1 MCHCA
6 QPEGSADAMHPAR
19 RYLLAMTNSTFDQL
33 LADQIGNEFEA
44 SQQYIAIAV
53 WYDNR
58 DLPQLAKHFY
68 QQALEERNHAMMLV
82 QYRLDRDMGI
92 VIPAVPAV
100 RNDFASEREPIALA
114 LEQEK
119 RVTQQIEGLFAA
131 ARAEN
136 DALGEQFM
144 LWFLK
149 EQVEEVASMST
160 LLTIIERAGNLF
172 DVENYLVRENVADSG
187 GDADAPS
194 AAGGAI

>member
-1 MCHCA
+1 
-6 QPEGSADAMHPAR
+6 
-19 RYLLAMTNSTFDQL
+19 MTNSAFDSL
-33 LADQIGNEFEA
+33 LTTQIGNEFEA
-44 SQQYIAIAV
+44 SQQYVAIAV

-92 VIPAVPAV
+92 EIPGVAAV
-100 RNDFASEREPIALA
+100 RNDFSSEREPIALA

-119 RVTQQIEGLFAA
+119 RVTEQIEALFAA

-160 LLTIIERAGNLF
+160 LLTIIERAENLF
-172 DVENYLVRENVADSG
+172 DVENYLVREGG
-187 GDADAPS
+187 GDGGPDANAPE
-194 AAGGAI
+194 AAGGAV

>member
-1 MCHCA
+1 MTTTTFD
-6 QPEGSADAMHPAR
+6 S
-19 RYLLAMTNSTFDQL
+19 LLAE
-33 LADQIGNEFEA
+33 QIGHEFEA

-92 VIPAVPAV
+92 VIPGIPAV
-100 RNDFASEREPIALA
+100 SNDFVTERDPIALA

-119 RVTQQIEGLFAA
+119 RVTEQIEALFAA

-149 EQVEEVASMST
+149 EQVEEVASMTT
-160 LLTIIERAGNLF
+160 LLTIIDRAENLF
-172 DVENYLVRENVADSG
+172 DVENYLVREAQG
-187 GDADAPS
+187 EGEDAGAPA
-194 AAGGAI
+194 AAGGAV

>member
-1 MCHCA
+1 
-6 QPEGSADAMHPAR
+6 
-19 RYLLAMTNSTFDQL
+19 MTSFDQL
-33 LADQIGNEFEA
+33 LQTQIGNEFSA

-68 QQALEERNHAMMLV
+68 RQALEERNHAMMLV
-82 QYRLDRDMGI
+82 QYRLDRNLGI
-92 VIPAVPAV
+92 EIPGVPPV
-100 RNDFASEREPIALA
+100 RNDFANEREPIALA
-114 LEQEK
+114 LDQEK
-119 RVTQQIEGLFAA
+119 RVTQQIEALFAA

-160 LLTIIERAGNLF
+160 LLTIIERAENLF
-172 DVENYLVRENVADSG
+172 DIENYLVREAIGEGEDPS
-187 GDADAPS
+187 APA
-194 AAGGAI
+194 AAGGGV

>member
-1 MCHCA
+1 M
-6 QPEGSADAMHPAR
+6 
-19 RYLLAMTNSTFDQL
+19 MTSTFDSL
-33 LADQIGNEFEA
+33 LAAQIGNEFEA

-92 VIPAVPAV
+92 EIRGVPSV
-100 RNDFASEREPIALA
+100 RNDFVAERDPIALA

-119 RVTQQIEGLFAA
+119 RVTQQIEALFAA

-160 LLTIIERAGNLF
+160 LLAIIDRAGNLF
-172 DVENYLVRENVADSG
+172 DVENYLVRETV
-187 GDADAPS
+187 GDTGHDANAPD
-194 AAGGAI
+194 AAGGAV